1 MADYSWP
8 EPDSQGVLRKSYHR
22 LDGAVK
28 ASGAAKY
35 SSDENLPGMLHARV
49 LTCPH
54 AHARIERIDV
64 EPARRM
70 PGVRAVRVIQDAGSE
85 VQWALDEIAV
95 VAADTDEIARDAA
108 RAIVVEYQ
116 VLPHFV
122 TEEDLAA
129 APDAKPGAEET
140 VGDPDAG
147 FAQAEVAIE
156 TRLGM
161 PQIAHMCL
169 EPHGQVAVWEGSEL
183 TVHISTQAVSTI
195 PFQLAEP
202 LGVPASSV
210 RALCE
215 YMGGG
220 FGSKFGPE
228 RWGVEGARLA
238 KDAGRPVKLFLER
251 DQEVAVA
258 GSRPSSFAKVRV
270 GATSDGKLV
279 AWESESWGSGGV
291 PGTSAIP
298 IPYVFTGIPHQRKK
312 HVSVPTHMVGARA
325 WRAPNH
331 PQAAFVTM
339 SALDDLAARLGMDPL
354 ELFRKNLD
362 LAPES
367 LRETYAEELEIA
379 AELMRWKER
388 WRPRGERQPG
398 PVQRGLGLSIHTWGG
413 RGHRSACEVTV
424 QPDGSIEAKIGT
436 QDLGTGTRTVIAM
449 VLAETFGLEP
459 HQVKV
464 SVGDSRYPQSGPS
477 GGSTTVGGVSAA
489 TRRGA
494 QDALREVLA
503 KVAPELGVTADQLE
517 AVGGRVRVVGQASRS
532 LSWREAAA
540 KIGVVPITANG
551 RNPGPPADLTN
562 SGVGGVQ
569 MADVS
574 VDLETGVVKINRL
587 VAVQDCGLVINHK
600 LAESQVFGG
609 MIMGIGYALYE
620 ELVAD
625 PVTGRPLNANM
636 ELYKLASI
644 ADVGELQVHLMDTP
658 RHQARGV
665 IGIGEPPVISPGAA
679 ISNAVANAIG
689 VRVPYLPITPRR
701 VLDALAASSGKA
713 S

>member
-8 EPDSQGVLRKSYHR
+8 EPGAHQVLRKRYER
-22 LDGAVK
+22 LDGPVK
-28 ASGAAKY
+28 ATGAAKY
-35 SSDENLPGMLHARV
+35 SSDRKLQGMLHARV

-54 AHARIERIDV
+54 AHARIVRLDV

-70 PGVRAVRVIQDAGSE
+70 PGVRAVRVIQDVGAE
-85 VQWALDEIAV
+85 IQWALDDVAL
-95 VAADTDEIARDAA
+95 VAADTEELARDAL
-108 RAIVVEYQ
+108 RAIVVEYE

-122 TEEDLAA
+122 EEEKLEA
-129 APDAKPGAEET
+129 APDPQASAEET

-147 FAQAEVAIE
+147 FAQAEVTIE

-169 EPHGQVAVWEGSEL
+169 EPHGQVATWEGNEL
-183 TVHISTQAVSTI
+183 TVHMSTQAVSTI

-202 LGVPASSV
+202 LGVPASAV
-210 RALCE
+210 RTLCD

-228 RWGVEGARLA
+228 RWGVEGARIA

-258 GSRPSSFAKVRV
+258 GSRPSAFAKIRV
-270 GATSDGKLV
+270 GARRDGALV

-291 PGTSAIP
+291 PGTSAPP
-298 IPYVFTGIPHQRKK
+298 IPYVFTGIPNQRKK
-312 HVSVPTHMVGARA
+312 HVSVPTHMVGSRA

-331 PQAAFVTM
+331 PQAAFLTM
-339 SALDDLAARLGMDPL
+339 TALDDLAAKLGMDPL
-354 ELFRKNLD
+354 ELFRKNLS

-367 LRETYAEELEIA
+367 LRETWAEELDIA
-379 AELMRWKER
+379 AASMRWRER
-388 WRPRGERQPG
+388 WKPRGAREPG

-413 RGHRSACEVTV
+413 RGHRSACDVTV

-436 QDLGTGTRTVIAM
+436 QDLGTGTRTVVAM
-449 VLAETFGLEP
+449 VVAETFGLEP
-459 HQVKV
+459 HEVKV
-464 SVGDSRYPQSGPS
+464 SIGDSRYPQSGPS

-503 KVAPELGVTADQLE
+503 KAAPHLGAAPDELE
-517 AVGGRVRVVGQASRS
+517 AVGGRVRVKGDAARS

-540 KIGVVPITANG
+540 KLGVTPVTGNG

-569 MADVS
+569 MAEVS
-574 VDLETGVVKINRL
+574 VDLETGVVKLHRL
-587 VAVQDCGLVINHK
+587 LAVQDCGLVINHR
-600 LAESQVFGG
+600 LAESQMLGG
-609 MIMGIGYALYE
+609 LIMGVGYALYE

-625 PVTGRPLNANM
+625 PVTGRVLNPNM
-636 ELYKLASI
+636 ELYKMASL
-644 ADVGELQVHLMDTP
+644 ADVGELEVHLMDTP

-701 VLDALAASSGKA
+701 VLDALAVAQGVA
-713 S
+713 